1 MISALPSY
9 TQLGMAALLPNK
21 DLTLA
26 PDGNGN
32 SDVLS
37 FGDPTKG
44 TPNREKMLAK
54 GRQGDRVK
62 AMKATEFMTLKAD
75 DGKEIF
81 RDHDVLYLYHNQ
93 IDAVGDKLAT
103 EDRSAKAAEDAIED
117 LTKLVRKLTTANFS
131 NILITADHGFIYQH
145 RAIAET
151 DFSVADPTGDEILF
165 KNRRFVIGKGLNET
179 PGMKKFSSSQLG
191 LAGDM
196 DVLIPNSI
204 NRMRVK
210 GAGSRFVHGGAS
222 LQEVIIPVIR
232 VGKRREADV
241 GKVEVQIIVS
251 GRSLISSGQ
260 TAVTLYQVQ
269 PVSAKLQQRELLAGI
284 YASDGTLV
292 SDEHQL
298 VFDYIPD
305 NPRERELPL
314 KFLLSREADTH
325 NNQDVFLKLRERVG
339 KTSHYEDYTSHRFQL
354 RRGISTDFDF

>member
-1 MISALPSY
+1 LC
-9 TQLGMAALLPNK
+9 NK
-21 DLTLA
+21 A
-26 PDGNGN
+26 
-32 SDVLS
+32 
-37 FGDPTKG
+37 
-44 TPNREKMLAK
+44 
-54 GRQGDRVK
+54 
-62 AMKATEFMTLKAD
+62 
-75 DGKEIF
+75 
-81 RDHDVLYLYHNQ
+81 
-93 IDAVGDKLAT
+93 
-103 EDRSAKAAEDAIED
+103 
-117 LTKLVRKLTTANFS
+117 
-131 NILITADHGFIYQH
+131 
-145 RAIAET
+145 
-151 DFSVADPTGDEILF
+151 
-165 KNRRFVIGKGLNET
+165 
-179 PGMKKFSSSQLG
+179 
-191 LAGDM
+191 
-196 DVLIPNSI
+196 
-204 NRMRVK
+204 
-210 GAGSRFVHGGAS
+210 HGGAS

-260 TAVTLYQVQ
+260 TAVTLYQAQ

-298 VFDYIPD
+298 VFDYIPE